1 MWPNISLSLL
11 AVGEG
16 QLSTPGWEV
25 AVGERVGGVKG
36 WVGVCWERG
45 GSGEE
50 GWGEALAFSSGIFLS
65 VVLSFPFFLL
75 LFFNPPFSFHGW
87 RHGYQ
92 ASLGTDNM
100 VQTMV
105 SSPRWWWRGR
115 DTERERGSETERGR
129 PGQGHRGREG
139 QNGAL
144 VFRAR
149 TLYSITLLSL
159 LQTHILLFLQHTHTH
174 THTTLISP
182 LLNEVQRHLHC
193 KQHCSLKLETSC
205 YRPATRTWSLK
216 TVRSSIIT
224 KRKPINILINRNKQQ
239 RKTRVWFS
247 GSCRFT
253 IKRRSYVYKKRK
265 KKNHKSLKSVQ
276 IDPTMGELLL
286 PDRNSW
292 LIWTIHPISGVYLR
306 G

>member
-1 MWPNISLSLL
+1 METRLSSLSGDRQYGPDNGLQSK
-11 AVGEG
+11 VVVEG
-16 QLSTPGWEV
+16 AG
-25 AVGERVGGVKG
+25 
-36 WVGVCWERG
+36 
-45 GSGEE
+45 
-50 GWGEALAFSSGIFLS
+50 
-65 VVLSFPFFLL
+65 
-75 LFFNPPFSFHGW
+75 H
-87 RHGYQ
+87 
-92 ASLGTDNM
+92 
-100 VQTMV
+100 
-105 SSPRWWWRGR
+105 
-115 DTERERGSETERGR
+115 RERGSETERGR

-253 IKRRSYVYKKRK
+253 IKCRSYVYKKRK
-265 KKNHKSLKSVQ
+265 KKITKVWKVCKSILQ
-276 IDPTMGELLL
+276 WENYCCLTETAD
-286 PDRNSW
+286 
-292 LIWTIHPISGVYLR
+292 
-306 G
+306 

>member
-1 MWPNISLSLL
+1 MGRRGGERLWHSPLVFFCLSFFLSLS
-11 AVGEG
+11 
-16 QLSTPGWEV
+16 
-25 AVGERVGGVKG
+25 
-36 WVGVCWERG
+36 
-45 GSGEE
+45 
-50 GWGEALAFSSGIFLS
+50 
-65 VVLSFPFFLL
+65 FFFF
-75 LFFNPPFSFHGW
+75 FFNPPFSFHGW

-100 VQTMV
+100 VQTMA

-115 DTERERGSETERGR
+115 DTERERGRETERGR

-174 THTTLISP
+174 TTLISP

-205 YRPATRTWSLK
+205 YRPATRTRSLK

-239 RKTRVWFS
+239 RKTRV
-247 GSCRFT
+247 
-253 IKRRSYVYKKRK
+253 
-265 KKNHKSLKSVQ
+265 
-276 IDPTMGELLL
+276 
-286 PDRNSW
+286 
-292 LIWTIHPISGVYLR
+292 
-306 G
+306 

>member
-1 MWPNISLSLL
+1 MDGDTVIKPLWGQTIWSRQWPP
-11 AVGEG
+11 V
-16 QLSTPGWEV
+16 Q
-25 AVGERVGGVKG
+25 GG
-36 WVGVCWERG
+36 G
-45 GSGEE
+45 GG
-50 GWGEALAFSSGIFLS
+50 G
-65 VVLSFPFFLL
+65 
-75 LFFNPPFSFHGW
+75 
-87 RHGYQ
+87 
-92 ASLGTDNM
+92 GT
-100 VQTMV
+100 Q
-105 SSPRWWWRGR
+105 R
-115 DTERERGSETERGR
+115 ERERDRER
-129 PGQGHRGREG
+129 E
-139 QNGAL
+139 
-144 VFRAR
+144 AR
-149 TLYSITLLSL
+149 TGPQGKRRAEWRISFQSTDTLLNYSTL
-159 LQTHILLFLQHTHTH
+159 SPSDTHSPFPPTHTYTH

-265 KKNHKSLKSVQ
+265 KKKNHKSLKSVQ

>member
-100 VQTMV
+100 VQTMA

-174 THTTLISP
+174 HFNLTPFKWSTATLALQAA
-182 LLNEVQRHLHC
+182 LLTQIGN
-193 KQHCSLKLETSC
+193 KLLSASHKNLVFKNC
-205 YRPATRTWSLK
+205 PFLYNYK
-216 TVRSSIIT
+216 TKANKYS
-224 KRKPINILINRNKQQ
+224 NKQ
-239 RKTRVWFS
+239 K
-247 GSCRFT
+247 
-253 IKRRSYVYKKRK
+253 
-265 KKNHKSLKSVQ
+265 
-276 IDPTMGELLL
+276 
-286 PDRNSW
+286 
-292 LIWTIHPISGVYLR
+292 
-306 G
+306 